1 VLPLDNAAL
10 MVLVMVLPATTL
22 RLPEF
27 ARVKSK
33 LVVLENHALASELGL
48 TLFLKAFAL
57 SSASEA
63 TSMGPEYF
71 FDDCVGDEPSTV

>member
-1 VLPLDNAAL
+1 
-10 MVLVMVLPATTL
+10 MVLVTVVPATTL

-33 LVVLENHALASELGL
+33 FVVLENQALASELGL
-48 TLFLKAFAL
+48 ALFLNALAL

>member
-10 MVLVMVLPATTL
+10 MVLVTVLPATTL

-33 LVVLENHALASELGL
+33 LVVLENQALASELGL
-48 TLFLKAFAL
+48 ALFLNALAL

>member
-1 VLPLDNAAL
+1 VLPLDNVAL
-10 MVLVMVLPATTL
+10 IVLVTVLPGATLT
-22 RLPEF
+22 LPEL

-33 LVVLENHALASELGL
+33 IVVLENHALASELGL
-48 TLFLKAFAL
+48 VLLLNAFAF